1 MQLTNGTLL
10 QGGKYKIESV
20 LGQGA
25 YGITYLATATMKGA
39 LGNIAVKVA
48 IKEFFSKEL
57 NTRKVDGNVSEV
69 SSDSLAGKY
78 SNMFLREARNLSH
91 LKHEGI
97 VNVLEAFS
105 ENNTHYY
112 VMEYVDGGSL
122 DAYIRSKGRLSER
135 ETLSLARQI
144 GSALSFMHENKMLH
158 LDLKPKNIML
168 RADGTLCLIDFGL
181 SKQYEADGE
190 PESSTTIGLGTPGY
204 APLEQGDSDDR
215 KTFAP
220 TLDIYAFGATLF
232 KMLTGKTPP
241 RSSDIFN
248 EGFPEDEL
256 LSLGISEATLAA
268 IKQAMSP
275 RMMDRPQSVEA
286 LLTLLDISVG
296 DVVDE
301 DTPGEDSEDTEHES
315 DVTPYE
321 KEPAGH
327 SDGGSEEHSSGNN
340 NSKIT
345 TVAKNIFRLFR
356 TKKFMYVL
364 ASCVSLA
371 VAIALFAPFKPAPD
385 GYCEATYSDGVLK
398 VNGIEYPMVYVEE
411 GSFMRNVKLPG
422 DSLSREQQVT
432 LSSYYIG
439 KYEVTQDLWEAVMG
453 NNPSWFKGSRK
464 PVEHVSWYD
473 CQEFIQKL
481 SSFTGQHFTL
491 PTQTQWEFAA
501 RGGNNSK
508 GYKYSGSDNIDEV
521 AWYSGNSRFWWW
533 PRFMDYFT
541 DFRLHDVGDKLPN
554 ELGIYDMSG
563 NVYEW
568 CFDGYAYYPIDPETD
583 PWYMGGYGVI
593 CGGCSVVDPSDCL
606 TSAKDNQPRD
616 ERWKLWQSQ
625 DNGISGFGLR
635 LCLPLNL
642 PDCEAS
648 YSNGILKVNGIEYPM
663 VYVSG
668 GSFMMGS
675 DDSEALF
682 DEKPVHRVTLSSYRI
697 GKYEVTQDL
706 WEAVMGSNPSC
717 FKGSRKPV
725 ERVSWY
731 DCLTFIRKLN
741 SLTGQ
746 NFKLP
751 TEAQWEFAARGGNSS
766 NGYKYSGSN
775 YIDNVG
781 WYGDN
786 SGNTTHNVG
795 TKSPNE
801 LGIYD
806 MSGNV
811 WEWCCDWYGGYSSS
825 SQTNPEGLSLGY
837 RRICRGGSWLSC
849 HQVYNRY
856 HLPPDQW
863 GRVYGLRLCL

>member
-97 VNVLEAFS
+97 VNVLEAFP

-144 GSALSFMHENKMLH
+144 GSALSFMHKNKMLH

-256 LSLGISEATLAA
+256 LSLEISEETISA
-268 IKQAMSP
+268 IRHAMSP
-275 RMMDRPQSVEA
+275 RKGDRPQKIDEFLKELVEDRD
-286 LLTLLDISVG
+286 DIDVG
-296 DVVDE
+296 SWDVKESD
-301 DTPGEDSEDTEHES
+301 DDSSEDTELTDDATPLEEDPSEEKSNEVPDSEPGKTQAKSLNKRLLYGVVGGLLAVVAIVLCILLGIDNSEKRKAAES
-315 DVTPYE
+315 DQTQYL
-321 KEPAGH
+321 
-327 SDGGSEEHSSGNN
+327 SLISS
-340 NSKIT
+340 
-345 TVAKNIFRLFR
+345 A
-356 TKKFMYVL
+356 
-364 ASCVSLA
+364 
-371 VAIALFAPFKPAPD
+371 
-385 GYCEATYSDGVLK
+385 
-398 VNGIEYPMVYVEE
+398 
-411 GSFMRNVKLPG
+411 
-422 DSLSREQQVT
+422 DSLSRNESSLPEAMALYDSAAVFETQYAGT
-432 LSSYYIG
+432 RFSDLFDRNALSS
-439 KYEVTQDLWEAVMG
+439 
-453 NNPSWFKGSRK
+453 SSR
-464 PVEHVSWYD
+464 V
-473 CQEFIQKL
+473 
-481 SSFTGQHFTL
+481 
-491 PTQTQWEFAA
+491 
-501 RGGNNSK
+501 
-508 GYKYSGSDNIDEV
+508 
-521 AWYSGNSRFWWW
+521 
-533 PRFMDYFT
+533 
-541 DFRLHDVGDKLPN
+541 
-554 ELGIYDMSG
+554 
-563 NVYEW
+563 
-568 CFDGYAYYPIDPETD
+568 
-583 PWYMGGYGVI
+583 
-593 CGGCSVVDPSDCL
+593 
-606 TSAKDNQPRD
+606 
-616 ERWKLWQSQ
+616 QSQ
-625 DNGISGFGLR
+625 IDSIAKVRQQAEKER
-635 LCLPLNL
+635 LERVRKERE
-642 PDCEAS
+642 EAERKRRETG
-648 YSNGILKVNGIEYPM
+648 YSNGILKVNSAEYPM

-675 DDSEALF
+675 DDSDAQS
-682 DEKPVHRVTLSSYRI
+682 DERPVHRVTLSSYRI
-697 GKYEVTQDL
+697 GKYEVTQEL
-706 WEAVMGSNPSC
+706 WEAVMGNNPSC
-717 FKGSRKPV
+717 FKGARRPV
-725 ERVSWY
+725 ENVSWD
-731 DCLTFIRKLN
+731 DCQTFIRKLN
-741 SLTGQ
+741 SMTGQ
-746 NFKLP
+746 TFKLP

-775 YIDNVG
+775 YIDNVAWHNG
-781 WYGDN
+781 N
-786 SGNTTHNVG
+786 SGSRTHDVG

-801 LGIYD
+801 LGIHD

-811 WEWCCDWYGGYSSS
+811 DELCNDEYGYYSGKYVSDPS
-825 SQTNPEGLSLGY
+825 GPLTGSQLRT
-837 RRICRGGSWLSC
+837 IRGGTWDYAAKSC
-849 HQVYNRY
+849 RVSSRSISVYNYRSY
-856 HLPPDQW
+856 NQ
-863 GRVYGLRLCL
+863 GLRLCL

>member
-1 MQLTNGTLL
+1 MQLTTGTLL

-91 LKHEGI
+91 LKHDGI

-241 RSSDIFN
+241 RASDIFN

-256 LSLGISEATLAA
+256 LSLEISEETISA
-268 IKQAMSP
+268 IRHAMSP
-275 RMMDRPQSVEA
+275 RKGDRPQTVEEF
-286 LLTLLDISVG
+286 LKELVEDRDDIDVG
-296 DVVDE
+296 CWDVKESD
-301 DTPGEDSEDTEHES
+301 DDSSEDTELTDDATPLEEDPAKKSNEVPDSEPGKTPAKSLNKRLLYGVVGGLLAAVVAVLCILWGISSSAKRELAES
-315 DVTPYE
+315 DQTQYL
-321 KEPAGH
+321 
-327 SDGGSEEHSSGNN
+327 SLISS
-340 NSKIT
+340 
-345 TVAKNIFRLFR
+345 A
-356 TKKFMYVL
+356 
-364 ASCVSLA
+364 
-371 VAIALFAPFKPAPD
+371 
-385 GYCEATYSDGVLK
+385 
-398 VNGIEYPMVYVEE
+398 
-411 GSFMRNVKLPG
+411 
-422 DSLSREQQVT
+422 DSLSKVESSLSEAMALYDSAAVFESQYAGTLFSDLFAEAAAVSSTRLQSQFDSISAVRQQ
-432 LSSYYIG
+432 
-439 KYEVTQDLWEAVMG
+439 EADERV
-453 NNPSWFKGSRK
+453 R
-464 PVEHVSWYD
+464 
-473 CQEFIQKL
+473 QEFERERREKEEAERKRCE
-481 SSFTGQHFTL
+481 TGY
-491 PTQTQWEFAA
+491 
-501 RGGNNSK
+501 SK
-508 GYKYSGSDNIDEV
+508 
-521 AWYSGNSRFWWW
+521 
-533 PRFMDYFT
+533 
-541 DFRLHDVGDKLPN
+541 
-554 ELGIYDMSG
+554 
-563 NVYEW
+563 
-568 CFDGYAYYPIDPETD
+568 
-583 PWYMGGYGVI
+583 
-593 CGGCSVVDPSDCL
+593 
-606 TSAKDNQPRD
+606 
-616 ERWKLWQSQ
+616 
-625 DNGISGFGLR
+625 
-635 LCLPLNL
+635 
-642 PDCEAS
+642 
-648 YSNGILKVNGIEYPM
+648 GILKVNGIEYPM

-675 DDSEALF
+675 EDSDADTFWER
-682 DEKPVHRVTLSSYRI
+682 PVHRVTLSSYCI

-706 WEAVMGSNPSC
+706 WKAVMGSNPSSSM
-717 FKGSRKPV
+717 GSRKPV
-725 ERVSWY
+725 
-731 DCLTFIRKLN
+731 DCISRDECYEFIRKLN
-741 SLTGQ
+741 NMTGQ

-751 TEAQWEFAARGGNSS
+751 TEAQWEFAARGGNSGK
-766 NGYKYSGSN
+766 GYKYSGSN
-775 YIDNVG
+775 NIDDVNSGKAVYNVG
-781 WYGDN
+781 I
-786 SGNTTHNVG
+786 
-795 TKSPNE
+795 KSPNE

-811 WEWCCDWYGGYSSS
+811 WEMCCDRRDVYRSS
-825 SQTNPEGLSLGY
+825 SQIDPISGPYGDFAVRGGAFSRVSE
-837 RRICRGGSWLSC
+837 RGGS
-849 HQVYNRY
+849 NG
-856 HLPPDQW
+856 
-863 GRVYGLRLCL
+863 GRDLRVGFRLCL

>member
-1 MQLTNGTLL
+1 MQLTTGTLL

-91 LKHEGI
+91 LKHDGI

-241 RSSDIFN
+241 RASDIFN

-256 LSLGISEATLAA
+256 LSLEISEETISA
-268 IKQAMSP
+268 IRHAMSP
-275 RMMDRPQSVEA
+275 RKGDRPQTVEEFLA
-286 LLTLLDISVG
+286 LLKDPIKEDVG
-296 DVVDE
+296 GDDDE
-301 DTPGEDSEDTEHES
+301 NDSEDIELEDDETEPEDES
-315 DVTPYE
+315 DDEETPLKQSKVKEHKLKDAPIIESKSKSNLVDIFRTPLVALAILLPCILGMRLLNNSIAKDDAAEYMELIAQMDSLVRMHNGQALLKAKKVCEEAVKMETHYAGTRHAEMFNCDAENRMSALISSRQLQEDIENKRLELEREQAE
-321 KEPAGH
+321 KERLERERKERAEKERIERERKER
-327 SDGGSEEHSSGNN
+327 EE
-340 NSKIT
+340 
-345 TVAKNIFRLFR
+345 AD
-356 TKKFMYVL
+356 KK
-364 ASCVSLA
+364 
-371 VAIALFAPFKPAPD
+371 
-385 GYCEATYSDGVLK
+385 
-398 VNGIEYPMVYVEE
+398 
-411 GSFMRNVKLPG
+411 R
-422 DSLSREQQVT
+422 RE
-432 LSSYYIG
+432 
-439 KYEVTQDLWEAVMG
+439 
-453 NNPSWFKGSRK
+453 
-464 PVEHVSWYD
+464 
-473 CQEFIQKL
+473 
-481 SSFTGQHFTL
+481 TG
-491 PTQTQWEFAA
+491 
-501 RGGNNSK
+501 
-508 GYKYSGSDNIDEV
+508 
-521 AWYSGNSRFWWW
+521 
-533 PRFMDYFT
+533 
-541 DFRLHDVGDKLPN
+541 
-554 ELGIYDMSG
+554 
-563 NVYEW
+563 
-568 CFDGYAYYPIDPETD
+568 
-583 PWYMGGYGVI
+583 
-593 CGGCSVVDPSDCL
+593 
-606 TSAKDNQPRD
+606 
-616 ERWKLWQSQ
+616 
-625 DNGISGFGLR
+625 
-635 LCLPLNL
+635 
-642 PDCEAS
+642 

-675 DDSEALF
+675 EDSNAYG

-706 WEAVMGSNPSC
+706 WEAVMGSNPSRI
-717 FKGSRKPV
+717 KGARKPV
-725 ERVSWY
+725 EMVSWD
-731 DCLTFIRKLN
+731 DCQTFIRKLN

-766 NGYKYSGSN
+766 RGYKYSGSN

-781 WYGDN
+781 WYLES
-786 SGNTTHNVG
+786 SGSTTHNVG
-795 TKSPNE
+795 AKSPNE

-806 MSGNV
+806 MTGNV
-811 WEWCCDWYGGYSSS
+811 EEWCRDWCGSYSSS
-825 SQTNPEGLSLGY
+825 SQADPEGPSSGSH
-837 RRICRGGSWLSC
+837 RVGRGGDCVDGAWCC
-849 HQVYNRY
+849 HITFRNNHTPDCRY
-856 HLPPDQW
+856 FFL
-863 GRVYGLRLCL
+863 GFRLCL